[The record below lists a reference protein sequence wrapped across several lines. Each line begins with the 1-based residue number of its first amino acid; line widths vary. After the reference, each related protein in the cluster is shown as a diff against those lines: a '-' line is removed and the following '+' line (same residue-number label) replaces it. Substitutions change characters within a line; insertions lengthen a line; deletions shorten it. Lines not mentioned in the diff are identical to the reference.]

1 MSFRT
6 PRIDFLKNLSNFL
19 PLGTLVLPSGP
30 LENFTDQ
37 WEESYPNLVRSNNPA
52 VYEETRRPIWTL
64 GSRGILRTFVRRHPL
79 DHSQTQVRI
88 YILPADVGRTY
99 VERDARD
106 WESVRKLMEH
116 VDVSKEAWEGAKD
129 LGLPYHNCL
138 SFDYDSLFYLFNTL
152 PSPDPSA
159 SGMTCS
165 FSQHAVNTLLDES
178 EIIQGLRTSLYA
190 YQRRSAAMIIRR
202 EAEPIRAVD
211 PRLEEIECPAGGKS
225 FYDSL
230 TGVFYRH
237 PRYYEEPKGGILAE
251 TMGLNS
257 SILTADDGSLTSLR
271 SGQDS
276 DLSRSNPRVSRT
288 LASDTSSILT
298 GATAKPTSGG
308 SWNTTYH
315 RIPSPPQKQ
324 GVAGANRRSSRG
336 SCHWRSEIFTHIE
349 GDALKT
355 LYLDSNEILTP
366 AADDLLVFDVILM
379 TKRRLEEEMALDSPL
394 KNACKCT
401 NTERCRCAKDP
412 YHSPLEDL
420 HFLRIIVDE
429 GHDFSSFGRKN
440 NAVFALQKL
449 HVERRWIISGTPSSG
464 LLGIDASTAIL
475 ETLGG
480 DSDGDSRLVRHT
492 LERRRSSGLEL
503 DLEPSVRKAA
513 LLQERKDLEK
523 LGSIVIDFLNL
534 KPWSNTKLGDDAASW
549 KQYIIPNDNGQRK
562 PRSLA
567 SVLESLVVRH
577 RIEDVEKDIK
587 LPPLYNQTIYL
598 EPRYHDKLSLN
609 LFIMTLAVNAVTS
622 ERVDQDY
629 MFHPKNRG
637 PLNQLITNLRYAGFY
652 WTGFTRDELLK
663 SIDVSRRY
671 LEAKWSIGQNEGECG
686 SLRPGDFDFLQRA
699 IEIGETVLASP
710 SWMAFSVAH
719 ELGMYIDDFPSDA
732 RNVWSLIKGS
742 EFDSTN
748 EPMPLLIT
756 GAPQM
761 AKAQQHVDVHLYEP
775 DPSSGLGSLG
785 KRTLD
790 KLWQDVQ
797 PTPAKKRRLGN
808 DHSSPEQNFPTDE
821 RALVSTSIQKPT
833 TLGKRTMSQGK
844 QSVSPRKAVGRRP
857 SDSKP
862 QALSEEVAGK
872 ETFETAILASA
883 LKNSSITNPIS
894 PIDSTSPLYHTRLT
908 GTASAK
914 LSYLIDRISTLHR
927 SEKIL
932 IFYEGDNIAFYIAQ
946 TLELLG
952 IQFLIYT
959 GSLSAARKAAY
970 INSFTTTETFRV
982 LLMDAHQAAHG
993 LHIAS
998 ASRVFFVNPIWQ
1010 PAIEAQAIK
1019 RAHRIGQSKPVYV
1032 ETLVLTGTLEEA
1044 MWKRRKDMSAQEQKR
1059 AEKSLLDDNIMA
1071 RLINEADFIP
1081 LSQEEMYDVPKQMAP
1096 LECPQQL
1103 FGRGLG
1109 FTGMRSGDQDL
1120 IFPEGLQLPV
1130 GKRRVGTDSVVD
1142 GCESSSSKKK
1152 TKKVGFALSPESD

>member
-1 MSFRT
+1 M
-6 PRIDFLKNLSNFL
+6 
-19 PLGTLVLPSGP
+19 
-30 LENFTDQ
+30 EM
-37 WEESYPNLVRSNNPA
+37 A
-52 VYEETRRPIWTL
+52 AAAA
-64 GSRGILRTFVRRHPL
+64 SR
-79 DHSQTQVRI
+79 
-88 YILPADVGRTY
+88 
-99 VERDARD
+99 
-106 WESVRKLMEH
+106 
-116 VDVSKEAWEGAKD
+116 
-129 LGLPYHNCL
+129 
-138 SFDYDSLFYLFNTL
+138 
-152 PSPDPSA
+152 
-159 SGMTCS
+159 
-165 FSQHAVNTLLDES
+165 
-178 EIIQGLRTSLYA
+178 
-190 YQRRSAAMIIRR
+190 
-202 EAEPIRAVD
+202 
-211 PRLEEIECPAGGKS
+211 
-225 FYDSL
+225 
-230 TGVFYRH
+230 
-237 PRYYEEPKGGILAE
+237 
-251 TMGLNS
+251 
-257 SILTADDGSLTSLR
+257 
-271 SGQDS
+271 
-276 DLSRSNPRVSRT
+276 
-288 LASDTSSILT
+288 
-298 GATAKPTSGG
+298 
-308 SWNTTYH
+308 H
-315 RIPSPPQKQ
+315 RIPWRSYLHCISVKGDNLETCRRVLEHHVPSYTIP
-324 GVAGANRRSSRG
+324 APEARRSRRESTIQPGKLVRLCPATLIVMPPNLF
-336 SCHWRSEIFTHIE
+336 SHWRSEIFTHIE

-401 NTERCRCAKDP
+401 NTERCCCAKDP

-420 HFLRIIVDE
+420 QFLRIIVDE

-480 DSDGDSRLVRHT
+480 ESDGDSRLVRDA
-492 LERRRSSGLEL
+492 LERSKSSGLEL

-577 RIEDVEKDIK
+577 RIEDVEKDIE

-699 IEIGETVLASP
+699 IETGETVLASP
-710 SWMAFSVAH
+710 SWMAFSMAH

-742 EFDSTN
+742 EFDFTN

-761 AKAQQHVDVHLYEP
+761 AKAQQHVDGHLYEP

-797 PTPAKKRRLGN
+797 PTPSKKRRLGN
-808 DHSSPEQNFPTDE
+808 DHSLPEQNSPTDE
-821 RALVSTSIQKPT
+821 RALVSTSIQKPA

-872 ETFETAILASA
+872 KQTIETAILASA

-894 PIDSTSPLYHTRLT
+894 PIDSMSPLYHTRLT

-914 LSYLIDRISTLHR
+914 LSYLIDRIRTLHR

-1010 PAIEAQAIK
+1010 PAVEAQAIK
-1019 RAHRIGQSKPVYV
+1019 RAHRIGQTKPVYV

-1081 LSQEEMYDVPKQMAP
+1081 LSHEEMYDVRKQMAP
-1096 LECPQQL
+1096 LEYPQQL

-1109 FTGMRSGDQDL
+1109 LTGMRSGDQDL

-1142 GCESSSSKKK
+1142 GCEASSSKKK

>member
-1 MSFRT
+1 M
-6 PRIDFLKNLSNFL
+6 P
-19 PLGTLVLPSGP
+19 
-30 LENFTDQ
+30 
-37 WEESYPNLVRSNNPA
+37 PNL
-52 VYEETRRPIWTL
+52 
-64 GSRGILRTFVRRHPL
+64 
-79 DHSQTQVRI
+79 
-88 YILPADVGRTY
+88 
-99 VERDARD
+99 
-106 WESVRKLMEH
+106 
-116 VDVSKEAWEGAKD
+116 
-129 LGLPYHNCL
+129 
-138 SFDYDSLFYLFNTL
+138 
-152 PSPDPSA
+152 
-159 SGMTCS
+159 
-165 FSQHAVNTLLDES
+165 FS
-178 EIIQGLRTSLYA
+178 
-190 YQRRSAAMIIRR
+190 
-202 EAEPIRAVD
+202 
-211 PRLEEIECPAGGKS
+211 
-225 FYDSL
+225 
-230 TGVFYRH
+230 
-237 PRYYEEPKGGILAE
+237 
-251 TMGLNS
+251 
-257 SILTADDGSLTSLR
+257 
-271 SGQDS
+271 
-276 DLSRSNPRVSRT
+276 
-288 LASDTSSILT
+288 
-298 GATAKPTSGG
+298 
-308 SWNTTYH
+308 
-315 RIPSPPQKQ
+315 
-324 GVAGANRRSSRG
+324 
-336 SCHWRSEIFTHIE
+336 HWRSEIVTHIE
-349 GDALKT
+349 GEALKI
-355 LYLDSNEILTP
+355 LYLDSNETLTP
-366 AADDLLVFDVILM
+366 AADDLLAYDVILM

-394 KNACKCT
+394 KNVCNCT
-401 NTERCRCAKDP
+401 DNERCRCAKDP
-412 YHSPLEDL
+412 YHSPFEDL

-480 DSDGDSRLVRHT
+480 VGDGDSRLVRDT
-492 LERRRSSGLEL
+492 LESRRSSGLEL
-503 DLEPSVRKAA
+503 HLDPSVRKAA

-523 LGSIVIDFLNL
+523 LGSIVIDFLTL
-534 KPWSNTKLGDDAASW
+534 KPWSNTKLGDDSASW
-549 KQYIIPNDNGQRK
+549 KQYIIPNENGQRK

-671 LEAKWSIGQNEGECG
+671 LEAKWSVGQNEGEYG
-686 SLRPGDFDFLQRA
+686 NLRPGDFAFLQRA
-699 IEIGETVLASP
+699 IEMGETVLASP

-742 EFDSTN
+742 EFDSTDG
-748 EPMPLLIT
+748 PMPLLIT

-761 AKAQQHVDVHLYEP
+761 AKAQQHVDSHLYEP
-775 DPSSGLGSLG
+775 DPSLGLGSLG

-790 KLWQDVQ
+790 KVWQDVQ
-797 PTPAKKRRLGN
+797 PTPAKKPRLEN
-808 DHSSPEQNFPTDE
+808 DHSSPEHISPKHE
-821 RALVSTSIQKPT
+821 RALMSTSIQKPA

-844 QSVSPRKAVGRRP
+844 QSPSPRKAADRRP

-862 QALSEEVAGK
+862 QVSSEEVPGK
-872 ETFETAILASA
+872 KQRNETAILESA
-883 LKNSSITNPIS
+883 LKNSSITNTIS

-914 LSYLIDRISTLHR
+914 LSYLIDRISTLH
-927 SEKIL
+927 SAEKIL

-970 INSFTTTETFRV
+970 INTFTTTETFRV

-1010 PAIEAQAIK
+1010 PAVEAQAIK
-1019 RAHRIGQSKPVYV
+1019 RAHRIGQTKPVYV

-1059 AEKSLLDDNIMA
+1059 AEKSLLDDNVMA
-1071 RLINEADFIP
+1071 RLINEADFNP
-1081 LSQEEMYDVPKQMAP
+1081 LSREEMYDVRKQMAP
-1096 LECPQQL
+1096 LEYPQKL
-1103 FGRGLG
+1103 FGRGSGL
-1109 FTGMRSGDQDL
+1109 TGIGSGDKDL
-1120 IFPEGLQLPV
+1120 IFPEGLQLPI
-1130 GKRRVGTDSVVD
+1130 GKRRGGTDGVVD
-1142 GCESSSSKKK
+1142 DCEDSSNKKKKK
-1152 TKKVGFALSPESD
+1152 TVGFALSPEGD